1 MPPPKQDTEQL
12 VRSAGRGDKRALEG
26 LFSRHRSRLRR
37 MIAVRM
43 DPRLSARVDPSDVVQ
58 EVLAEAARKLPAY
71 ARAAPLPFFPW
82 LRMIAWDH
90 LVNLYHRHVRAQKRC
105 VAREE
110 HPRFDLP
117 EGSALSLAQRVVAS
131 GTSPSGRVLREELRQ
146 RVRRALDQLA
156 PADREILV
164 MRHLEQLQVSEI
176 AALLGITE
184 AAVKMR
190 RLRAA
195 ERLRALLEEKSA
207 DGLES

>member
-1 MPPPKQDTEQL
+1 
-12 VRSAGRGDKRALEG
+12 
-26 LFSRHRSRLRR
+26 
-37 MIAVRM
+37 
-43 DPRLSARVDPSDVVQ
+43 
-58 EVLAEAARKLPAY
+58 
-71 ARAAPLPFFPW
+71 
-82 LRMIAWDH
+82 
-90 LVNLYHRHVRAQKRC
+90 
-105 VAREE
+105 
-110 HPRFDLP
+110 
-117 EGSALSLAQRVVAS
+117 VVAS

-176 AALLGITE
+176 AALLGMTE